1 MIFKN
6 FDAII
11 SSSKDFN
18 LNIVID
24 SDYELFKGIW
34 LSYKYYKREEEFF
47 SCYITYEEVGVP
59 VQSWKIYQPTETTI
73 NELSVAVLEWIYNNR
88 DKIHR

>member
-6 FDAII
+6 FNAII

-24 SDYELFKGIW
+24 SDYEL
-34 LSYKYYKREEEFF
+34 
-47 SCYITYEEVGVP
+47 
-59 VQSWKIYQPTETTI
+59 
-73 NELSVAVLEWIYNNR
+73 SVAVLEWIYNNR